1 MNRTLAYFLTP
12 QGRRRLKWEFLGRI
26 RPLVTF
32 DYDGGL
38 KLSSPRKNKS
48 ARKAF
53 IQGYD
58 NPALLKWLE
67 GVLKPGMT
75 VLDVGA
81 NVGLYTL
88 FMARRVGSE
97 GRVIAIEAD
106 PDTAAILEQNV
117 RASGFSNVTIANV
130 AVGSEPGKV
139 MFQRSAK
146 NRGESHISGAG
157 EAGSVEVPVKTLD
170 FVCAELGL
178 GPIGYVKMDVEGY
191 EVSALQGFRARLDSD
206 QGMIVQTEL
215 MPRHLARYGKSPED
229 LRAALEPLGYAG
241 QDLIDGELTP
251 YDFGKRSGDV
261 IWTRKPA

>member
-26 RPLVTF
+26 HPLVTF

-38 KLSSPRKNKS
+38 KLSSPRRNKS

-58 NPALLKWLE
+58 NPALLRWLE

-88 FMARRVGSE
+88 FMARRVGPE
-97 GRVIAIEAD
+97 GRVVAIEAD
-106 PDTAAILEQNV
+106 PDTAVILERNV

-130 AVGSEPGKV
+130 AVGSELGNLR
-139 MFQRSAK
+139 FQRSAK
-146 NRGESHISGAG
+146 NRGESHISSAG

-170 FVCAELGL
+170 SLCAELSL

-191 EVSALQGFRARLDSD
+191 EVAALQGFHSRLASDRA
-206 QGMIVQTEL
+206 MVVQTEL
-215 MPRHLARYGKSPED
+215 MPRHLARYGKTPED
-229 LRAALEPLGYAG
+229 LRAALEPLGYVG
-241 QDLIDGELTP
+241 HDLIEGELSA
-251 YDFGKRSGDV
+251 YDFSKRSGDV
-261 IWTRKPA
+261 IWTRA